1 MFIGGLLEADEIKC
15 VPTTTLLIATVSTPE
30 TALPV
35 LFSAINAPPPAPPQ
49 LPSSFLPAS
58 LSFLVF
64 YSRHFQDSFRDTPCL
79 EAYSRVCCKGFFSE
93 EKDPIATRKVPKQ
106 LKCVMKNGQLFCQRD
121 PQGPESLGKKGESGE
136 VGGGGERKKQKWRN
150 WKRRQLK
157 ASFCGHDCENRFRAK
172 ALFPFSVSLKGT
184 EMAED

>member
-1 MFIGGLLEADEIKC
+1 MRSSVCRPRRYWSLLS
-15 VPTTTLLIATVSTPE
+15 P
-30 TALPV
+30 LPKQHYRC
-35 LFSAINAPPPAPPQ
+35 FSRRSMPPPPAPPQ

-64 YSRHFQDSFRDTPCL
+64 YSRHFQGSFRDTPCL

-157 ASFCGHDCENRFRAK
+157 ASLCGHDCENRFRAK